1 MKNRYNDLLIFII
14 GITLTLVFGGI
25 VFSLLFGLLFV
36 EQPMEQSPND
46 AAFIDLVTT
55 LATFLTGS
63 LGGFLAANSIK
74 KEELKEEPQNNNDM
88 PI

>member
-1 MKNRYNDLLIFII
+1 MKNKYNDVLIFII
-14 GITLTLVFGGI
+14 GVTLILVFGGI
-25 VFSLLFGLLFV
+25 VFSLLYSLLFV
-36 EQPMEQSPND
+36 EQPMQQSPND

-63 LGGFLAANSIK
+63 LGGFLAANSISK
-74 KEELKEEPQNNNDM
+74 SSETQTAKNEEET

>member
-1 MKNRYNDLLIFII
+1 MKNKYNDLLIFII

-25 VFSLLFGLLFV
+25 VFSLLYSLLFV

-63 LGGFLAANSIK
+63 LGGFLAASSIK
-74 KEELKEEPQNNNDM
+74 SSEPKEEHKNEEET

>member
-1 MKNRYNDLLIFII
+1 VELFFLLY
-14 GITLTLVFGGI
+14 
-25 VFSLLFGLLFV
+25 SLLFV
-36 EQPMEQSPND
+36 EQPMQQSPND

-63 LGGFLAANSIK
+63 LGGFLAANSISK
-74 KEELKEEPQNNNDM
+74 SSETQTAKNEEET

>member
-1 MKNRYNDLLIFII
+1 MKNKYNDLLIFII
-14 GITLTLVFGGI
+14 GVTLTLVFGGI

-74 KEELKEEPQNNNDM
+74 KDEPKEEPQNNNDM

>member
-14 GITLTLVFGGI
+14 GVTLTLVFGGI

-74 KEELKEEPQNNNDM
+74 KEETKEEPQNNNDM

>member
-1 MKNRYNDLLIFII
+1 MKNKYNDLLIFII
-14 GITLTLVFGGI
+14 GATLTLVFGGI

-63 LGGFLAANSIK
+63 LGGFLAANSIRK
-74 KEELKEEPQNNNDM
+74 DEQKEEKQNNIDM

>member
-14 GITLTLVFGGI
+14 GVTLTLVFGGI